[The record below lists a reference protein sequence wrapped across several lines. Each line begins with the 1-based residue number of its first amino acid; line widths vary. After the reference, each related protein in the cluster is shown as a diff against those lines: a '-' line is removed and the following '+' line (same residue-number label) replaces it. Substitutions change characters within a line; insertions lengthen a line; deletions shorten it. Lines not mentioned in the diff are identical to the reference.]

1 MLSLLRLVAQVSK
14 VPRYLD
20 GKRVVEKDLFIIF
33 NDDNRRDLYG
43 YVTQV
48 HPRFVAYD
56 VFQYGKKD
64 GSNSLFVKIGDSSA
78 LLTSGDVVKGRLH
91 TRNSHLIKED
101 IKDAK

>member
-1 MLSLLRLVAQVSK
+1 MFSLLRLVAQVSK

-20 GKRVVEKDLFIIF
+20 GKRVMEKDLFIIF
-33 NDDNRRDLYG
+33 NDDARRNLYG

-56 VFQYGKKD
+56 IFQYGKKD
-64 GSNSLFVKIGDSSA
+64 GSDALFVKIGDSSA